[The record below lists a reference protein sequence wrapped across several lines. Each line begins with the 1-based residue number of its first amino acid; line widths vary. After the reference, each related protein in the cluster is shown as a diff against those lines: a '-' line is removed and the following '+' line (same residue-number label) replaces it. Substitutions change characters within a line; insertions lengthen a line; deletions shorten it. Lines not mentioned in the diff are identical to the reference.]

1 MVTGVYVWFLRIS
14 LSLWSLL
21 KYSQLPT
28 LRCYSLHV
36 TNFRKIRSSAVT
48 FSDFSSRS
56 QWHLADTSP
65 ITSENWQIMRKY
77 FMLVKLFVFTESFSY
92 HNFDSFRLLIRK
104 CRDSFDFASKMSCVV
119 LVTRALIG
127 SKNTTRVCRSNQL
140 CFYIY

>member
-36 TNFRKIRSSAVT
+36 TNFRKIRSFTLT

-65 ITSENWQIMRKY
+65 ITSANWRIIQKY
-77 FMLVKLFVFTESFSY
+77 FILARLFLLTESFWHY
-92 HNFDSFRLLIRK
+92 NIDSFRFLVEK
-104 CRDSFDFASKMSCVV
+104 CSDSFDFALKILCVV
-119 LVTRALIG
+119 HVTRALIG
-127 SKNTTRVCRSNQL
+127 WKNTTRVCRSNQI
-140 CFYIY
+140 CFYFY